1 MGNRRSDEDGARV
14 QWQDE
19 NAERVHGLTIEHA
32 DPSTEAWVAEHAG
45 YVRVTHEGWEAL
57 VRDLARNRLETVRI
71 ELAGD

>member
-1 MGNRRSDEDGARV
+1 MENRRSDEDVRV
-14 QWQDE
+14 DWQDE

-57 VRDLARNRLETVRI
+57 VRDLARNRLESVRV
-71 ELAGD
+71 ELPGD